1 MKSAFLKNSLRT
13 ALLALLACAL
23 PVLAAPDNVLL
34 GTGRD
39 GAFTAASA
47 NQVINRYAQVTAP
60 RAPGDTSIT
69 VLDATGFAAGDLV
82 MVIQMTGLVP
92 EPPSGSAAPIDLSND
107 PVGRWEFARLA
118 SVSGTTL
125 TLTAPLIHSYAAN
138 VTQAVRVPEYITVII
153 GSGRT
158 LTADAWNG
166 STGGILAFLAT
177 GAVTNTGGI
186 NVSGKGFR
194 GGKPV
199 VDSSGTTGC
208 SVLEL
213 DLEPPYGAQKGE
225 GIAITRYGPS
235 QTGRGRVA
243 NGAGGGVCFK
253 SGGGG
258 GGNAGAG
265 GQGGNSFL
273 DEFGTPD
280 SGNRPVGGE
289 GGVALTLSTLAQG
302 DHLLMGG
309 GGGAG
314 HSVDGTSR
322 AGGEGGGILFI
333 RAQQLSGTG
342 TVTANG
348 LPSTPSSGT
357 DAAGG
362 GGAGGS
368 IYMRLSSPTLPPI
381 PPPCGIMQAVGG
393 RGGEAELEVGPG
405 GGGGGGRIYYQRA
418 GTGTAC
424 FPAGTAANGSNP
436 GSQLNPDVGLAYGA
450 TAGTNGTQTR
460 VPGSYPTVLPPTPVV
475 VTPANGSTTN
485 NPTPSYSGTIP
496 TTFPAGTQVAVFV
509 DGAQVALVTPSAS
522 GAWTAS
528 PGTTLGQGPHT
539 VYAVAFLPDQVV
551 YGNPSNTNTFTVD
564 SVPPAAP
571 VVTTP
576 ANGSTTND
584 NTPTYSGTA
593 EPGSTVAIIVD
604 GTTAGTAI
612 VDGSGNWTF
621 TPTTPLSEG
630 PHTVS
635 ATASDTAGNVSPPSN
650 TNNFIVDAT
659 APAAPVVT
667 TPANNAVINDS
678 TPTYSG
684 TAEPGS
690 TVTVIV
696 DGVPV
701 GTATAD
707 GSGNWSFTPTMPLG
721 EGPHTVSATAADAAG
736 NTSPASPT
744 NVFIVDTTEPVAP
757 VVVTPA
763 NFSTTSDNTP
773 TYSGTAEA
781 GSTVNVIVNGTSVGT
796 TTADGGGNWTLTPT
810 TPLLDGQY
818 SVSAT
823 ATDNAGNTSPS
834 SNTNVFTVD
843 TTAPA
848 APVVTT
854 PANGSLINDNT
865 PTYSGTAEPGS
876 TVTVIVDG
884 NPVGTATAD
893 GSGNWT
899 LTPTTPLSEGPH
911 TVSATA
917 TDAAGNTSPAS
928 NTNTFTVDATAPA
941 APVVV
946 TPANGSTTSDNTPT
960 FSGTAEPGST
970 VNVIV
975 DGTSVGTTTA
985 DGGGNWTFTPTAGL
999 SSGPHT
1005 VNATATDAAGNT
1017 SPVSNTNTFTVD
1029 ADPPSAPVVV
1039 TPANGS
1045 LTNDNTPT
1053 FSGTAEPGTTVTL
1066 SLDGTEF
1073 ATGIPVDASGNWSYT
1088 PTTPLADGTYAV
1100 SAVAIDAVGNAS
1112 EASNTNT
1119 FTVDATAPA
1128 APVITSPAD
1137 GSSTGDSTPTISG
1150 TAEPG
1155 TTVTVIIDGT
1165 PVGTA
1170 PVDASGN
1177 WTFTPPTPLPEGPHT
1192 VTATATDPA
1201 GNTGPASQPVDFII
1215 DESLPG
1221 TPEVTSPTNGSATN
1235 DPTPVIAGTAEP
1247 GSTVTVIIDGT
1258 PVGTAPVDA
1267 AGNWTFT
1274 PPTPLAD
1281 GPHTVTVT
1289 ATDTTGN
1296 VSAPS
1301 TPVTFTVDTAA
1312 PETEIVSGPE
1322 GSTPSTDAT
1331 FTFSSNEEGVTY
1343 ECSLDGGD
1351 FVPCTNPVTFP
1362 GLAEGGHVLEVR
1374 ARDAAGNVDDSP
1386 ATWTWTVTGSGEE
1399 PTPGD
1404 DLNFLGDGVG
1414 CASAGS
1420 SPSSLAVMGLAL
1432 LAALG
1437 FRRRRA

>member
-39 GAFTAASA
+39 GAFTATAL
-47 NQVINRYAQVTAP
+47 NQVINRYAQVTVP
-60 RAPGDTSIT
+60 RAPGDTTLT
-69 VLDATGFAAGDLV
+69 VGDATGFAADQLV
-82 MVIQMTGLVP
+82 MVIQMTGIVP
-92 EPPSGSAAPIDLSND
+92 EPPSGGTGPIDLSNN

-138 VTQAVRVPEYITVII
+138 VTQVIWVPEYTTVSIPT
-153 GSGRT
+153 GRS
-158 LTADAWNG
+158 LTAAEWNG
-166 STGGILAFLAT
+166 STGGVLAFLAT
-177 GAVTNTGGI
+177 GAVTNLGGI
-186 NVSGKGFR
+186 TVSGKGFR

-199 VDSSGTTGC
+199 VDISGTTGC
-208 SVLEL
+208 TGL
-213 DLEPPYGAQKGE
+213 DEAPPAGAQKGE
-225 GIAITRYGPS
+225 GIAFTRYGPL
-235 QTGRGRVA
+235 QTGRGQVA
-243 NGAGGGVCFK
+243 NGGGGGVCLK

-265 GQGGNSFL
+265 GQGGNSYL
-273 DEFGTPD
+273 DEFGTED
-280 SGNRPVGGE
+280 SGNRPVGGL
-289 GGVALTLSTLAQG
+289 GGLALTLSLA
-302 DHLLMGG
+302 DRLMMGG

-322 AGGEGGGILFI
+322 PGGEGGGILFI
-333 RAQQLSGTG
+333 RATQMTGPG

-348 LPSTPSSGT
+348 LAVAPSSEM

-368 IYMRLSSPTLPPI
+368 AYLRFTTTAATV
-381 PPPCGIMQAVGG
+381 PPCGGWQSTGG
-393 RGGEAELEVGPG
+393 TGGTTGLAVGPG

-418 GTGTAC
+418 GTSCLPSA
-424 FPAGTAANGSNP
+424 TAANGSNP
-436 GSQLNPDVGLAYGA
+436 GGQPNPDVPQAYGA
-450 TAGTNGTQTR
+450 TAGTIGSTVR
-460 VPGSYPTVLPPTPVV
+460 VTGSYPTALPPTPVV
-475 VTPANGSTTN
+475 VTPANGSLTN
-485 NPTPSYSGTIP
+485 NATPTYTGTLPTP
-496 TTFPAGTQVAVFV
+496 FPAGTQVAVFV
-509 DGAQVALVTPSAS
+509 DSVQVALVTPTAA

-528 PGTTLGQGPHT
+528 PGTSLGQGPHT

-551 YGNPSNTNTFTVD
+551 YGNSSNTNTFTVD

-576 ANGSTTND
+576 ANGSATND
-584 NTPTYSGTA
+584 STPTYSGTA

-604 GTTAGTAI
+604 GTSAGTA
-612 VDGSGNWTF
+612 VADASGNWTF
-621 TPTTPLSEG
+621 TPTTPLPDG
-630 PHTVS
+630 PHTVR
-635 ATASDTAGNVSPPSN
+635 ATASDAAGNVSPPSN
-650 TNNFIVDAT
+650 TNNFTVDTA

-667 TPANNAVINDS
+667 TPANNAVINDN

-684 TAEPGS
+684 TAEQGS
-690 TVTVIV
+690 TVNVIV

-701 GTATAD
+701 GTATANA
-707 GSGNWSFTPTMPLG
+707 SGNWSFTPTVPLLD
-721 EGPHTVSATAADAAG
+721 GPHTVSATATDAAG
-736 NTSPASPT
+736 NTSPASNT
-744 NVFIVDTTEPVAP
+744 NTFIVDTTEPVAP

-773 TYSGTAEA
+773 TYSGTAEP
-781 GSTVNVIVNGTSVGT
+781 GTTVNVIVNGTSVGT
-796 TTADGGGNWTLTPT
+796 ALTNGSGNWTLTPT
-810 TPLLDGQY
+810 TPLPDGQY

-823 ATDNAGNTSPS
+823 ATDNAGNTSPA

-843 TTAPA
+843 TAAPA

-854 PANGSLINDNT
+854 PANGSLINDTT

-884 NPVGTATAD
+884 TSVGTATAD
-893 GSGNWT
+893 ASGNWS
-899 LTPTTPLSEGPH
+899 LTPTTPLAEGPH

-917 TDAAGNTSPAS
+917 VDAAGNTSPAS

-985 DGGGNWTFTPTAGL
+985 DASGNWTFTPTAGL

-1005 VNATATDAAGNT
+1005 VSATAVDAAGNT
-1017 SPVSNTNTFTVD
+1017 SPASNTNTFTVD
-1029 ADPPSAPVVV
+1029 ADPPGAPVVV

-1045 LTNDNTPT
+1045 VTNDNTPT

-1073 ATGIPVDASGNWSYT
+1073 ANSIPVDASGNWNYT
-1088 PTTPLADGTYAV
+1088 PTAPLADGTYAV
-1100 SAVAIDAVGNAS
+1100 SAVSIDAVGNAS
-1112 EASNTNT
+1112 PASNTNT

-1137 GSSTGDSTPTISG
+1137 GSSTGDSTPTITG

-1235 DPTPVIAGTAEP
+1235 DPTPVISGTAEP
-1247 GSTVTVIIDGT
+1247 GTTVTVIIDGT

-1274 PPTPLAD
+1274 PPAPLAD
-1281 GPHTVTVT
+1281 GPHTVIVT

-1301 TPVTFTVDTAA
+1301 TPVSFTVDTAA

-1374 ARDAAGNVDDSP
+1374 ARDAAGNVDGSP

-1399 PTPGD
+1399 PPQGD
-1404 DLNFLGDGVG
+1404 DLNFLGDGIG

-1420 SPSSLAVMGLAL
+1420 SPASLAVMGLAL